1 MLENLKIRP
10 MLNRDILNV
19 VEIDRK
25 SYSQPWGVNEFFREI
40 NYNKFGRYFVAE
52 VDNKI
57 VGYIGSWF
65 LGDLIHITTVA
76 VDPQYRR
83 KGIGEMLLNFIIEM
97 GKKEKVKKVVLEVR
111 VSNII
116 AQKLYEKLGF
126 KIEKIKKE
134 YYPDNKEDAYYMVK
148 DV

>member
-1 MLENLKIRP
+1 MVENIKIRP
-10 MLNRDILNV
+10 MLNRDILSV
-19 VEIDRK
+19 VEIDKK

-40 NYNKFGRYFVAE
+40 NYNRFGRYFVVE
-52 VDNKI
+52 IDKKI

-76 VDPQYRR
+76 VDPEYRR
-83 KGIGEMLLNFIIEM
+83 RGIGEMLMNFIIDM
-97 GKKEKVKKVVLEVR
+97 GKGEKVKKVVLEVR
-111 VSNII
+111 VSNLV

-148 DV
+148 EI

>member
-1 MLENLKIRP
+1 MVENIKIRP
-10 MLNRDILNV
+10 MLNRDILSV
-19 VEIDRK
+19 VEIDKK
-25 SYSQPWGVNEFFREI
+25 SYSQPWGVNEFYREI
-40 NYNKFGRYFVAE
+40 NYNRFGRYFVVE
-52 VDNKI
+52 IDKKI

-76 VDPQYRR
+76 VDPEYRR
-83 KGIGEMLLNFIIEM
+83 RGIGEMLMNFIIDM
-97 GKKEKVKKVVLEVR
+97 GKGEKVKKVVLEVR
-111 VSNII
+111 VSNLV

-148 DV
+148 EI